1 MAFMIPIVKKDFE
14 LYLGH
19 SSSSRSSSASSTSSG
34 SSGHLSLSSS
44 PPSKC
49 SSRQSSRPVSRCMDD
64 VAAPSGASKFQAVF
78 KKAAAKGP
86 GRSAR

>member
-14 LYLGH
+14 LYLSH
-19 SSSSRSSSASSTSSG
+19 SSSSKSSSASSTSSG

-49 SSRQSSRPVSRCMDD
+49 SSRQSSRPASRCMDN
-64 VAAPSGASKFQAVF
+64 VAIPSSSSKFGMILNQAASKRS
-78 KKAAAKGP
+78 

>member
-19 SSSSRSSSASSTSSG
+19 GSKSSSASSTSSG

-49 SSRQSSRPVSRCMDD
+49 SSRQPSRPVSRCMDN
-64 VAAPSGASKFQAVF
+64 VAVPSSSSRFGDILKQAASKRS
-78 KKAAAKGP
+78 
-86 GRSAR
+86 GRSDR